1 MIESIRMAKSNFYM
15 ISIFLSGFL
24 KIMTIDSRAAL
35 ILEMEHMVV
44 IEELVIE
51 CPAST
56 DCPSLF
62 VADGVSFPPVYEL
75 GPVS

>member
-56 DCPSLF
+56 D
-62 VADGVSFPPVYEL
+62 
-75 GPVS
+75 